1 MTESVL
7 YHASEGVAT
16 ITLNRPEVLNALS
29 RDMLESLRE
38 AVERAAQD
46 ATVRAVV
53 LTGAGR
59 GFSSGSDLGGGMPAD
74 PVIDLG
80 DSLRERLNPIILALR
95 SMPKPIIT
103 AVNGVAAGGGMGIAL
118 AGDAVLAGK
127 SASFLQAFS
136 RIGLVPDCGSTYFL
150 PRYVGDM
157 RARALA
163 ILAEK
168 IDADEAQRIGMVWKV
183 YPDDALQADA
193 ARMAK
198 HLANMPTMA
207 YGLTK
212 QALNASGGNDLAT
225 QLEWEAALQSR
236 AGRTEDFREG
246 VNAFVG
252 KRSPQFKG
260 C

>member
-1 MTESVL
+1 
-7 YHASEGVAT
+7 
-16 ITLNRPEVLNALS
+16 
-29 RDMLESLRE
+29 MLESLRE

-118 AGDAVLAGK
+118 AGDVVLAGK

>member
-7 YHASEGVAT
+7 YHASEGVAI

-29 RDMLESLRE
+29 REMRESLRE
-38 AVERAAQD
+38 AIERAAQD
-46 ATVRAVV
+46 AAVRAVV
-53 LTGAGR
+53 LTGTGR
-59 GFSSGSDLGGGMPAD
+59 GFSSGSDLSAKSHHA
-74 PVIDLG
+74 PVDLG
-80 DSLRERLNPIILALR
+80 DSLRKGLNPIILALR
-95 SMPKPIIT
+95 NMPKPVIT

-118 AGDAVLAGK
+118 AGDIVLAGQ

-150 PRYVGDM
+150 PRSVGDM

-163 ILAEK
+163 MLAEK
-168 IDADEAQRIGMVWKV
+168 IDADEAQRIGLVWKV
-183 YPDDALQADA
+183 YPDETLQAEA
-193 ARMAK
+193 AKLAN

-207 YGLTK
+207 YALLK
-212 QALNASGGNDLAT
+212 EALNASVGNDLAT
-225 QLEWEAALQSR
+225 QMEWEAALQSR
-236 AGRTEDFREG
+236 AGRTDDFREG
-246 VNAFVG
+246 VKAFVE